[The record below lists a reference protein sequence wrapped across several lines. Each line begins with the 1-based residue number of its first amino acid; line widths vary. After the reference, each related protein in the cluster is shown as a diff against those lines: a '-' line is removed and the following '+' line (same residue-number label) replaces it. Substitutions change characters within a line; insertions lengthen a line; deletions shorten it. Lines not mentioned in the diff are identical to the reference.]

1 MLSYTAPFRCYHAGT
16 TLWGNRPFPDPREQ
30 ITVCLA
36 TIGAFGTITSL
47 THTRSLRHLNL
58 RLIKKTQPF
67 GKEEGLEKVERPS
80 WIFPHSGKCKY
91 PMNSHQKWEEM

>member
-36 TIGAFGTITSL
+36 TIGAFGPITSL
-47 THTRSLRHLNL
+47 THTRSLRQLNL
-58 RLIKKTQPF
+58 RLIRKLNRLERKK
-67 GKEEGLEKVERPS
+67 GLKKLSVHHGFFLIPENVN
-80 WIFPHSGKCKY
+80 IL
-91 PMNSHQKWEEM
+91 